1 MDFKSI
7 TNMAQGAKTN
17 IDLSA
22 QSLRALDELI
32 GKGVFSDKAQF
43 MEFAMKA
50 FMEYKMKGSSQD
62 ALNGIV
68 QNSAAG
74 KKAAETGVQDKL
86 MPLMSEA
93 MNLIG
98 KK

>member
-7 TNMAQGAKTN
+7 ANMAQGAKSN

-22 QSLRALDELI
+22 ESLKTLDELI
-32 GKGVFSDKAQF
+32 GKGVFKDKGQF
-43 MEFAMKA
+43 MEFAVKT
-50 FMEYKMKGSSQD
+50 FTEYKLKGSSQE
-62 ALNGIV
+62 ALSGIV
-68 QNSAAG
+68 QNSDVGQKAAG
-74 KKAAETGVQDKL
+74 TGVQDKL

-93 MNLIG
+93 MGLLG

>member
-7 TNMAQGAKTN
+7 ANIAQGAKNN

-22 QSLRALDELI
+22 ESLKSLDELI
-32 GKGVFSDKAQF
+32 GKGVFTDKGQF
-43 MEFAMKA
+43 MEFAIKT
-50 FMEYKMKGSSQD
+50 FTEYKLKGSSQE

-68 QNSAAG
+68 KNSPVAQKAG
-74 KKAAETGVQDKL
+74 EAETQSKL
-86 MPLMSEA
+86 MPLMTEA
-93 MNLIG
+93 MNLFG

>member
-7 TNMAQGAKTN
+7 ANMAQGAKSN

-22 QSLRALDELI
+22 QSLKALDELI
-32 GKGVFSDKAQF
+32 GKGVFSDKNQF
-43 MEFAMKA
+43 MEFAMKT
-50 FMEYKMKGSSQD
+50 FMEYKLKGCTQE
-62 ALNGIV
+62 ALTGIV
-68 QNSAAG
+68 QNSAVG
-74 KKAAETGVQDKL
+74 QKAAATGAQDQL

-93 MNLIG
+93 MGLIG